1 MNEPREQFEFA
12 DLDRQFAR
20 LLARLAGGKSSPE
33 LETAAKLASWN
44 RREGNICVHLPSIAG
59 TTWGSIALPPLDTWT
74 KRLREAPVVGTPGEF
89 TPLVLDAT
97 GRLYLHRYWD
107 YETRL
112 ATAIRQRAASGGGLA
127 VDESKAAELLR
138 RLFPDE
144 LPGETNWQKVAAF
157 TALSRRFCVISGGPG
172 TGKTRTV
179 VMLLALLLELA
190 EERPLRIAL
199 AAPTGKAAARLQ
211 ESLRKLKCA
220 LPCSDSVK
228 SRLPEE
234 SFTLHRLLA
243 SRPDSAFFK
252 HTAANPLP
260 FDVVIV
266 DEASMVDLALMTKL
280 VEAVPPDARLI
291 LLGDRDQLAS
301 VEAGSVLGDICDAA
315 ETNRFTPAFTDVARR
330 VTGQSLPMIA
340 GAVPPLAD
348 CVVQLEHNYRFGST
362 NGLLALSRAV
372 NAGDASAA
380 MDLLSSAASG
390 AAIASR
396 PLPARSQLKASLRER
411 VIAGFSP
418 VLDATDASAALA
430 ALARFRILC
439 ALREGPF
446 GVSGLNGVIE
456 EILREA
462 GKIQEQ
468 GPWYRGRP
476 VMVTRNDYSLE
487 LFNGDVGV
495 LWPDPASGHPRAW
508 FANAPTGVRA
518 VLPLRLPEHETAFA
532 MTVHKSQGSEF
543 AEVLLLLPDRASPVL
558 SRELIYTGLTRASE
572 RAEVWFTEPVLRDA
586 LSQRATRTSGL
597 QDQLGAR

>member
-1 MNEPREQFEFA
+1 MSEPREKFEFA

-20 LLARLAGGKSSPE
+20 LLARLAGAKNSPE
-33 LETAAKLASWN
+33 LEVAAKLASWN

-89 TPLVLDAT
+89 TPLVLDTT

-112 ATAIRQRAASGGGLA
+112 ASAIRQRAATGDGLA
-127 VDESKAAELLR
+127 VDEGKSAALLR
-138 RLFPDE
+138 RLFPEE
-144 LPGETNWQKVAAF
+144 LHGETNWQKVAAF
-157 TALSRRFCVISGGPG
+157 TALRRRFCVISGGPG

-190 EERPLRIAL
+190 EERPLRIAM

-211 ESLRKLKCA
+211 ESLRKLKGA
-220 LPCSDSVK
+220 LPCSDSAK

-234 SFTLHRLLA
+234 SFTLHRLLG

-252 HTAANPLP
+252 HHAENPLP
-260 FDVVIV
+260 FDVVII

-315 ETNRFTPAFTDVARR
+315 GANRFTPAFADVARR
-330 VTGQSLPMIA
+330 VTGQTLPMIT
-340 GAVPPLAD
+340 GTVPALAD
-348 CVVQLEHNYRFGST
+348 CVVQLERNYRFGST

-380 MDLLSSAASG
+380 MELLSSAGAG
-390 AAIASR
+390 AAIASQ
-396 PLPARSQLKASLRER
+396 PLPARRQLKASLCDR
-411 VIAGFSP
+411 VITGFSP
-418 VLDATDASAALA
+418 VIDAIDASAALA

-446 GVSGLNGVIE
+446 GVSGLNRFIE

-462 GKIQEQ
+462 GKIPEQ
-468 GPWYRGRP
+468 GPWYQGRP

-495 LWPDPASGHPRAW
+495 LWPDPAGGQPRAW
-508 FANAPTGVRA
+508 FADATTGVRA

-572 RAEVWFTEPVLRDA
+572 RAELWFTEPVLRDA
-586 LSQRATRTSGL
+586 LAQRATRMSGL
-597 QDQLGAR
+597 REQLGAR

>member
-1 MNEPREQFEFA
+1 
-12 DLDRQFAR
+12 LDVAAR
-20 LLARLAGGKSSPE
+20 
-33 LETAAKLASWN
+33 LASWN
-44 RREGNICVHLPSIAG
+44 RREGNICVDLPSIAG

-74 KRLREAPVVGTPGEF
+74 KRLRETSVVGKPGEF

-97 GRLYLHRYWD
+97 DRLYLHRYWD

-112 ATAIRQRAASGGGLA
+112 ATAIRRRVASDDGLA
-127 VDESKAAELLR
+127 VDENKVAELLR

-179 VMLLALLLELA
+179 VMLLALLLELV

-199 AAPTGKAAARLQ
+199 AAPTDKAAARLQ
-211 ESLRKLKCA
+211 ESLRKLKSA

-234 SFTLHRLLA
+234 SFTLHRLLG

-252 HTAANPLP
+252 HHLGNLLP
-260 FDVVIV
+260 FDVVII

-315 ETNRFTPAFTDVARR
+315 GANRFTPAFADFALR
-330 VTGQSLPMIA
+330 VTGQTLPMLA
-340 GAVPPLAD
+340 GAVPSLAD
-348 CVVQLEHNYRFGST
+348 CVVQLERNYRFGST

-372 NAGDASAA
+372 NSGDASAA
-380 MDLLSSAASG
+380 MELLLSAASG

-396 PLPARSQLKASLRER
+396 PLPARSQLKATLRDQ

-418 VLDATDASAALA
+418 VLDATDAAAALA
-430 ALARFRILC
+430 ALAQFRILC

-446 GVSGLNGVIE
+446 GVSGLNRFIE

-462 GKIQEQ
+462 GTIPEQ
-468 GPWYRGRP
+468 GLWYRGRP

-495 LWPDPASGHPRAW
+495 LWPDPVSGQPRAW
-508 FANAPTGVRA
+508 FADAKAGVRA

-543 AEVLLLLPDRASPVL
+543 AEVLLLLPDRPSPVL
-558 SRELIYTGLTRASE
+558 SRELIYTGLTRASK
-572 RAEVWFTEPVLRDA
+572 RAEVWFTDPMLREA
-586 LSQRATRTSGL
+586 LAQSATRTSGL
-597 QDQLGAR
+597 QDQLKAPAKS

>member
-1 MNEPREQFEFA
+1 MNEPREQFAFA
-12 DLDRQFAR
+12 ELDRQFAR
-20 LLARLAGGKSSPE
+20 LLARLAGARNSPE
-33 LETAAKLASWN
+33 LEVAAKLASWN

-59 TTWGSIALPPLDTWT
+59 TTWGDIALPPLETWT

-89 TPLVLDAT
+89 TPLVLDAA

-112 ATAIRQRAASGGGLA
+112 ATAIRQRAASISGLA
-127 VDESKAAELLR
+127 VDESKATELLR

-144 LPGETNWQKVAAF
+144 LPGETNWQRIAAM
-157 TALSRRFCVISGGPG
+157 TALSRRFCLISGGPG

-190 EERPLRIAL
+190 DERPLRIAL

-211 ESLRKLKCA
+211 ESLRKLNGA

-234 SFTLHRLLA
+234 SFTLHRLLG

-252 HTAANPLP
+252 HHAANPLP
-260 FDVVIV
+260 FDVVII

-280 VEAVPPDARLI
+280 VEAVPPNARLI

-315 ETNRFTPAFTDVARR
+315 QQARD
-330 VTGQSLPMIA
+330 LA
-340 GAVPPLAD
+340 G
-348 CVVQLEHNYRFGST
+348 CVVQLEHNYRFGSR

-380 MDLLSSAASG
+380 MELLSSAASG

-396 PLPARSQLKASLRER
+396 PLPARSQLKATLRDR

-418 VLDATDASAALA
+418 VLDATDAASALA

-446 GVSGLNGVIE
+446 GVSGLNRFIE

-462 GKIQEQ
+462 GKILEQ

-495 LWPDPASGHPRAW
+495 LWPDPASGQPRAW
-508 FANAPTGVRA
+508 FADATTGVRA

-586 LSQRATRTSGL
+586 LARRATRTSGL
-597 QDQLGAR
+597 RDQLGAP

>member
-1 MNEPREQFEFA
+1 MPFIFLPAFPGHDLAGTFMNNSPEPFEFA
-12 DLDRQFAR
+12 DLDRQFAK
-20 LLARLAGGKSSPE
+20 LLSRLAGEKNSIE
-33 LETAAKLASWN
+33 LEVAAKLASWN
-44 RREGNICVHLPSIAG
+44 RREGNICVHLPSIAD
-59 TTWGSIALPPLDTWT
+59 TTWGSIALPPLETWT

-89 TPLVLDAT
+89 TPLVLDAK

-112 ATAIRQRAASGGGLA
+112 ATAIRRRAATTGRLA
-127 VDESKAAELLR
+127 ADQSTVAELLS

-144 LPGETNWQKVAAF
+144 LPGETNWQRMAAM

-179 VMLLALLLELA
+179 VMLLALLLELV
-190 EERPLRIAL
+190 EERSLRIAL

-211 ESLRKLKCA
+211 ESLRKLKGT

-234 SFTLHRLLA
+234 SFTLHRLLG
-243 SRPDSAFFK
+243 SRPDSAFFR
-252 HTAANPLP
+252 HNAANPLP
-260 FDVVIV
+260 FDVVII

-315 ETNRFTPAFTDVARR
+315 ATSQEV
-330 VTGQSLPMIA
+330 GLA
-340 GAVPPLAD
+340 G

-380 MDLLSSAASG
+380 MELLSSAAAG
-390 AAIASR
+390 AAIASQ
-396 PLPARSQLKASLRER
+396 PLPARSQLKASLRDR
-411 VIAGFSP
+411 VISGFSP
-418 VLDATDASAALA
+418 VLDAADAAAALL

-446 GVSGLNGVIE
+446 GVSGLNRVIE

-462 GKIQEQ
+462 GKIPEQ

-476 VMVTRNDYSLE
+476 VMITRNDYSLG

-495 LWPDPASGHPRAW
+495 LWPDPASGQPRAW
-508 FANAPTGVRA
+508 FADATTGVRA

-572 RAEVWFTEPVLRDA
+572 RAEVWFAEPVLRDA
-586 LSQRATRTSGL
+586 LALRATRKSGL
-597 QDQLGAR
+597 QDQLKAPANG

>member
-1 MNEPREQFEFA
+1 MTEPREQFEFA

-20 LLARLAGGKSSPE
+20 LLARLAGANSSPE
-33 LETAAKLASWN
+33 LEVAAKLASWN

-59 TTWGSIALPPLDTWT
+59 TTWENIDLPPLETWT

-89 TPLVLDAT
+89 TPLVLDAK

-112 ATAIRQRAASGGGLA
+112 ATAIRQRAASSGGLA

-138 RLFPDE
+138 RLFPDQ

-211 ESLRKLKCA
+211 ESLRKLKGA
-220 LPCSDSVK
+220 LPCSDSLK

-234 SFTLHRLLA
+234 SFTLHRLLG

-252 HTAANPLP
+252 HHAENPLP
-260 FDVVIV
+260 FDVVII

-315 ETNRFTPAFTDVARR
+315 GANRFTPSFADAARR
-330 VTGQSLPMIA
+330 VTGQALPLIS
-340 GAVPPLAD
+340 GRVPPLAD

-362 NGLLALSRAV
+362 NGLLALSRTV

-380 MDLLSSAASG
+380 MELLSSAASG

-396 PLPARSQLKASLRER
+396 PLPARSQLKASLRDG

-430 ALARFRILC
+430 ALGRFRILC

-446 GVSGLNGVIE
+446 GVSGLNRVIE

-462 GKIQEQ
+462 GKIPEQ

-495 LWPDPASGHPRAW
+495 LWPDPASGQPRAW
-508 FANAPTGVRA
+508 FANATTGVRA
-518 VLPLRLPEHETAFA
+518 VLPVRLPEHETAFA

-543 AEVLLLLPDRASPVL
+543 AEVLLLLPDRLSPVL

-572 RAEVWFTEPVLRDA
+572 RVEVWFTEPVLRDA
-586 LSQRATRTSGL
+586 LAQRATRTSGL
-597 QDQLGAR
+597 QDQLSAC